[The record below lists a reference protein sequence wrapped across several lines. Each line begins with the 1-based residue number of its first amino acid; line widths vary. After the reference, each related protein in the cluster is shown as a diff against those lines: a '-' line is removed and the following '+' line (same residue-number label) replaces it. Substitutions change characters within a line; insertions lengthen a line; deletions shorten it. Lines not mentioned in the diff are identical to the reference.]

1 MKSIIRLTK
10 LSSNDETTLI
20 AEWLAKD
27 GDYVAAEQVIA
38 RVETS
43 KATVDVHSEASGYLR
58 TRCKAGDELPV
69 GAPIA
74 EIYAERREL
83 EAAVASEVAPKGGAG
98 GGGRA
103 VGELA
108 RLSRPARRFL
118 EQNNL
123 DPALLSLPGLVSV
136 ADIKEALAHD
146 GSREETPA
154 DRASFTGPTADERAL
169 FGAMTSEVISPSKRR
184 EIDVLSEAQRGA
196 LCSALTVQLMSS
208 PLRERLKGDPS
219 SNGQV
224 LPYCLW
230 VLARLLD
237 EHPKLTAYY
246 DAGRIHYYNEVNIA
260 LAVDLGKGLRVPVV
274 RHANKLSLSAI
285 EAAVADCVS
294 RYDEDRL
301 TLEDVRGATITV
313 TDLSGHDISHFQP
326 MLNRRQSAVLGIG
339 GDRGMPGHPMSFTLV
354 FDHRV
359 LTGAEVAE
367 FLRAFKQKV
376 LTGGPQAFAEAC
388 QGRDD
393 RGALDSAA
401 FGDVGS
407 IAEDVAT
414 VWRSVLGQPAVS
426 PSDDFFAIGGDSM
439 LAVRA
444 VSRVARLLSIEIPLR
459 SLFENPT
466 LHAFARCV
474 SERGRA
480 LRQDT
485 SQRVPT
491 RSAEAPVVSLV
502 QERLLQ
508 LCVDGDPSDYNLF
521 RAFRLK
527 GKVDTSALADSVRSL
542 MRRHAVLRSRFRR
555 VDGAPSVVIDENA
568 ELPIEMIDLS
578 GLPAGD
584 RTAGIAKVLR
594 RESRWSWDLFG
605 GRLVRVTLAGLAQDE
620 HLLTVCV
627 HHLLGDGWSIGVLAD
642 ELSILYRRTRGDE
655 TASLPELPS
664 QYYDFAGWQ
673 RRYLEGRVMERQL
686 NYWKQRMAGA
696 PAALTLPLDGPRG
709 AKPTGV
715 SVSETFDIP
724 RETGIFDLSKRE
736 GATLFTVLIS
746 AWGVVLSKYTG
757 QDDIVVGAASANR
770 DKESLEHLIGF
781 FANNWP
787 LRMSTRD
794 EITFSS
800 LLSFVRAS
808 THDAYDNVDVPFG
821 CIVDA
826 LAPDEDPKAR
836 PRVFQAML
844 IMLPSAELTLPDVEV
859 SPLHLESSS
868 GKEPFDGS
876 VLDMTLWASV
886 SKRGVHV
893 SLAYNVDLFRGGVI
907 RAMAQSYLKVLRRVS
922 VDPQVTLARL
932 KEICV

>member
-10 LSSNDETTLI
+10 LSSNDETILI
-20 AEWLAKD
+20 TEWLAKD
-27 GDYVAAEQVIA
+27 GDHVAAEQVIA

-43 KATVDVHSEASGYLR
+43 KAIVDVHSEASGYLR
-58 TRCKAGDELPV
+58 TRCRAGDELPV

-83 EAAVASEVAPKGGAG
+83 DAAVASEASPEGGAEG
-98 GGGRA
+98 EGRA
-103 VGELA
+103 VGAVA

-118 EQNNL
+118 EQNNI
-123 DPALLSLPGLVSV
+123 DPARLSLPGLVTV
-136 ADIKEALAHD
+136 ADLKKVLAD
-146 GSREETPA
+146 GGSRAETPT
-154 DRASFTGPTADERAL
+154 DDASFTGPTANERAL
-169 FGAMTSEVISPSKRR
+169 FGAMTSEVTSAAKRR

-196 LCSALTVQLMSS
+196 LCSALTVQFMSS

-246 DAGRIHYYNEVNIA
+246 NAGLIYYYNEVNIA
-260 LAVDLGKGLRVPVV
+260 LAVDLGRGLRVPVV
-274 RHANKLSLSAI
+274 RHANKLSLSEI

-301 TLEDVRGATITV
+301 TPEDVRGATMTV

-339 GDRGMPGHPMSFTLV
+339 GDRDMPGHPMSFTLV

-376 LTGGPQAFAEAC
+376 LTGGLQPFAEAC

-393 RGALDSAA
+393 RGARDSAA
-401 FGDVGS
+401 SGDMGS
-407 IAEDVAT
+407 VAADVAK
-414 VWRSVLGQPAVS
+414 VWRAVLGLPAVG
-426 PSDDFFAIGGDSM
+426 PSDDFFALGGDSM

-444 VSRVARLLSIEIPLR
+444 VSRVAGLLSMEIPLR

-466 LHAFARCV
+466 LQGFARCV

-480 LRQDT
+480 FGRET
-485 SQRVPT
+485 SPRVPA
-491 RSAEAPVVSLV
+491 RSAGTPVVSLV

-521 RAFRLK
+521 RAFHLK
-527 GKVDTSALADSVRSL
+527 GKTDTAALADSVRSL
-542 MRRHAVLRSRFRR
+542 MGRHAVLRSRFRR
-555 VDGAPSVVIDENA
+555 GDGAPSVVVDESA
-568 ELPIEMIDLS
+568 ALPIEMIDLS

-605 GRLVRVTLAGLAQDE
+605 DRLVRVTLAGMGEDE
-620 HLLTVCV
+620 HVLTLCV
-627 HHLLGDGWSIGVLAD
+627 HHLLADGWSVGVLAD
-642 ELSILYRRTRGDE
+642 ELSILYRRARGDQ
-655 TASLPELPS
+655 TARLPELPR

-673 RRYLEGRVMERQL
+673 RRHLEGRVMERQL
-686 NYWKQRMAGA
+686 SYWKQRMAGA
-696 PAALTLPLDGPRG
+696 PPALTLPLDEPRG
-709 AKPTGV
+709 AKQTGV
-715 SVSETFDIP
+715 SASEIFDIP

-746 AWGVVLSKYTG
+746 AWGVVLSRYTG
-757 QDDIVVGAASANR
+757 QDDIVVGAASASR
-770 DKESLEHLIGF
+770 DRGSLEHVIGF

-787 LRMSTRD
+787 LRMSTRG
-794 EITFSS
+794 ELTFSS
-800 LLSFVRAS
+800 LLSSVRAS
-808 THDAYDNVDVPFG
+808 TLEAYDNLDVPFG
-821 CIVDA
+821 CVADS
-826 LAPDEDPKAR
+826 LAPDEAPKAR

-844 IMLPSAELTLPDVEV
+844 IMLPSAELTWPDVEV
-859 SPLHLESSS
+859 SPLALESSS

-886 SKRGVHV
+886 SKQGARMTL
-893 SLAYNVDLFRGGVI
+893 SYNVDLFRRDAI

-922 VDPQVTLARL
+922 AEPRVTLERL
-932 KEICV
+932 KEICG